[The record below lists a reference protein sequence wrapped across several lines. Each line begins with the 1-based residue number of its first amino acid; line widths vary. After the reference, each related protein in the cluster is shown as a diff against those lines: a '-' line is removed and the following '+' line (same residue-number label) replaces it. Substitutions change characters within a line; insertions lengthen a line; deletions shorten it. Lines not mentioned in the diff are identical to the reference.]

1 MDVFSSQLRMIK
13 CSEVRHFSMKFPS
26 EGESCHCHFAGKKL
40 GASNQMFQ
48 PKYGSENNKMW
59 KVRYSIP
66 PTVGILNN
74 HCTQIELLLNR
85 VQYIFIATCWIPT
98 LNQSIKTLHFGTHWT
113 HWTDLKWVLVIRF
126 SKILQKN
133 FIIASSRL
141 LDLFLMFLMEDLPDK
156 YQTTIENQYRS

>member
-1 MDVFSSQLRMIK
+1 MNVYILIIGIL
-13 CSEVRHFSMKFPS
+13 H
-26 EGESCHCHFAGKKL
+26 
-40 GASNQMFQ
+40 
-48 PKYGSENNKMW
+48 
-59 KVRYSIP
+59 
-66 PTVGILNN
+66 VGILNN

-85 VQYIFIATCWIPT
+85 VQYIFISTCWIPT

-141 LDLFLMFLMEDLPDK
+141 LVLFLMEDLPSPNTK
-156 YQTTIENQYRS
+156 QQLKTNIYHKSYLYKILYQVTLQEPKKPHCVDPS